1 MALDTRRKRILEL
14 DYMRGFAL
22 LGIMLTNIITIFH
35 LPIPINHEQANYLKF
50 LDFFIE
56 SKFFTIFSFLF
67 GMGFYI
73 FIRNSKAKEL
83 NSTIVFI
90 RRLVILAGFGIVH
103 QLLQPGEALLLYS
116 IMGLLLIPS
125 YYLNKYINLSVGLIF
140 LGLCLYIGNKTLLP
154 IPYFILGLTAGQFNI
169 FDNVKNKVLVV
180 LMSVSG
186 LLSLASWIMLS
197 KFYVFP
203 NYKFIDGALSKE
215 VINNFIQDKAI
226 YEHLIIITS
235 PFIALFYIS
244 LLLLSVRVQILR
256 RILYPLQ
263 LYGRMALT
271 NYIGQ
276 TLLIY
281 LAILLIGNGRIDYI
295 DTLWICITVYI
306 FQLIFSAWWLKYFE
320 YGPLEYIWRLGTYW
334 KLFSII
340 KK

>member
-1 MALDTRRKRILEL
+1 MALDTRRKRIVDL

-22 LGIMLTNIITIFH
+22 LGIMLTNIMTIFN
-35 LPIPINHEQANYLKF
+35 LPIPINYGQAHYLKF

-83 NSTIVFI
+83 NSTIIFI
-90 RRLVILAGFGIVH
+90 RRLIILACFGILH

-125 YYLNKYINLSVGLIF
+125 YYLYKYINLSMGLIL

-169 FDNVKNKVLVV
+169 FDNVKNKALVL
-180 LMSVSG
+180 LMSISG
-186 LLSLASWIMLS
+186 LLSLVSWMILS
-197 KFYVFP
+197 HFYVFP
-203 NYKFIDGALSKE
+203 SYKFIDGALSKE
-215 VINNFIQDKAI
+215 EVNNFIQDKAI

-235 PFIALFYIS
+235 PFIALFYVS
-244 LLLLSVRVQILR
+244 FLLLSVRTQILH

-281 LAILLIGNGRIDYI
+281 LAILLLGNERIDYI
-295 DTLWICITVYI
+295 DTLWICIMVYI
-306 FQLIFSAWWLKYFE
+306 FQLIFSAWWLKCFE
-320 YGPLEYIWRLGTYW
+320 YGPLEYVWRLGTYW
-334 KLFSII
+334 KLFSIV